1 MLNFKLEFYLADCD
15 YSNFYSTRPS
25 KYKIYYHTLYT
36 KVKIGIR
43 FNNYAC
49 IVWEADFCLK

>member
-1 MLNFKLEFYLADCD
+1 MLNFKLEFYFTYFN
-15 YSNFYSTRPS
+15 YSNLNSDYLF
-25 KYKIYYHTLYT
+25 KYKINYHTMYT

-49 IVWEADFCLK
+49 IV